1 MISPEPLTAPTA
13 VTLEAAPT
21 AVVRHGGVTMATLRP
36 LFDSGFTA
44 LASSGAAIDRP
55 AFAWYRGDT
64 GAEFDLEIGFP
75 LAEPL
80 GQPVPGVETVEPS
93 RLPSGSAWVLS
104 HLGAYGSL
112 HESWGRLDEHA
123 RRRGLTPTGML
134 EVYVT
139 QPSPELDPTT
149 LRTDLFLLTE

>member
-1 MISPEPLTAPTA
+1 MISPEPLTTPTA
-13 VTLEAAPT
+13 LTLEAAPT
-21 AVVRHGGVTMATLRP
+21 AVVRHRGVTMATLRP

-44 LASSGAAIDRP
+44 LASSGAAIGGP

-64 GAEFDLEIGFP
+64 GGEFDLDIGFP

-80 GQPVPGVETVEPS
+80 AQPVQGVETVEPS
-93 RLPSGSAWVLS
+93 RLPSGSALVLS

-123 RRRGLTPTGML
+123 RRHGLTPTGML

>member
-1 MISPEPLTAPTA
+1 MISPEPLTTPTA
-13 VTLEAAPT
+13 LTLEAAPT
-21 AVVRHGGVTMATLRP
+21 AVVRHRGVTMATLRP

-44 LASSGAAIDRP
+44 LASSGAAIGGP

-64 GAEFDLEIGFP
+64 GGAFDLDIGFP

-80 GQPVPGVETVEPS
+80 AQPVQGVETVEPS
-93 RLPSGSAWVLS
+93 RLPSGSALVLS

-123 RRRGLTPTGML
+123 RRHGLTPTGML

-149 LRTDLFLLTE
+149 LRTDLFLLIE